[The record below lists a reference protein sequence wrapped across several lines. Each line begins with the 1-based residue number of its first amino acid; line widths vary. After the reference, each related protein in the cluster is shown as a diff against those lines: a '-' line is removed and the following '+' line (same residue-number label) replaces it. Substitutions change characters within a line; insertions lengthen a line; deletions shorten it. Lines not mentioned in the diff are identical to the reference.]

1 MFRLIVGNRVCLR
14 SYEVSDLDEIM
25 EDWNRMELRRLL
37 GNVDKGPVARNQG
50 EEWIKET
57 WKLRQ
62 ERKAFHFA
70 VEVIADK
77 KLIGDTSLFDF
88 NWTSRSAE
96 VGISIHNSEYWGKS
110 YGAET
115 LDLILQFAFR
125 DLNMNRVELDVFDFN
140 KRAQNC
146 YLKVGFKEIGRKRKA
161 CFIDGQY
168 HDIILMDLL
177 SEEWKEPKI
186 LTK

>member
-14 SYEVSDLDEIM
+14 SYELSDLDEIM
-25 EDWNRMELRRLL
+25 KDWNRMELRRLL
-37 GNVDKGPVARNQG
+37 GNVDRGPVARNQG

-70 VEVIADK
+70 VEVIAGK
-77 KLIGDTSLFDF
+77 KIIGDTSLFDF
-88 NWTSRSAE
+88 DWTSRSAE
-96 VGISIHNSEYWGKS
+96 VGISIHNSGYWGKG

-115 LDLILQFAFR
+115 LDLLLHFAFR

-168 HDIILMDLL
+168 HDIIIMDLL
-177 SEEWKEPKI
+177 SEEWKEPN
-186 LTK
+186 TQEQ